1 MSDSL
6 SASVC
11 ASVWKDRAPSAAGPD
26 RLGVVQPDTA
36 GQSTTRW
43 ILKRNCAL
51 TPAQLFKAYA
61 ALCTVSL
68 VIALGFTFQ
77 GAGVVLLF
85 SALEMLVLG
94 VALLVFCRH
103 ARDGEAI
110 TLAGPVLSVEQSNG
124 SKLQHYEFRAEWVSV
139 EPSSDSRSLVEIR
152 GQGRCVRVGR
162 FVQPHLRAALARE
175 IRQALQERLRLHP
188 ICA

>member
-11 ASVWKDRAPSAAGPD
+11 ASVWNDRAPSAAGSD
-26 RLGVVQPDTA
+26 RLGVVHLDAA
-36 GQSTTRW
+36 GHTTTRW
-43 ILKRNCAL
+43 VLKRNCAL
-51 TPAQLFKAYA
+51 TPAQLLKAYG
-61 ALCTVSL
+61 ALCAVSL
-68 VIALGFTFQ
+68 LIALAFTFQ
-77 GAGVVLLF
+77 GAAVVLLF
-85 SALEMLVLG
+85 SALEMLLLG

-103 ARDGEAI
+103 ARDGEAV
-110 TLAGPVLSVEQSNG
+110 TLTGPILTVEQSNG
-124 SKLQHYEFRAEWVSV
+124 SKIQHYEFRAEWVSV
-139 EPSSDSRSLVEIR
+139 EPYLDSRSLIEIR

-162 FVQPHLRAALARE
+162 FVQPHLRSALARE